1 MSRRS
6 LPVKVPGQNL
16 SVPRH
21 PLSHAGNL
29 QTQMGEQKDATFSHY
44 SDRHMPSSSHQLT
57 NTSREILTT
66 EPPRTA
72 IGHLDTSLRPH
83 QPITSLTQHAQIAPT
98 LHAQENV
105 SEAHCNE
112 NAVRH
117 TPQTPPGDLS
127 HNEAHAEPN
136 PLLTNH
142 TQHHSLARTQPLKTQ
157 ELAVDHNNV
166 YRESQPAHDFA
177 LHRRGIYAQNNQ
189 SDAIKK
195 SDAPCNVAYVF
206 LFILGFEH
214 SLYCI

>member
-21 PLSHAGNL
+21 PLSHAGIL

-72 IGHLDTSLRPH
+72 IGHLDTSHRPH
-83 QPITSLTQHAQIAPT
+83 QPITALTQHAQFAHT
-98 LHAQENV
+98 SHTQENV
-105 SEAHCNE
+105 SDAHCNE

-117 TPQTPPGDLS
+117 TPQTLPGDLS
-127 HNEAHAEPN
+127 HNEAYAEPN
-136 PLLTNH
+136 PLLSNH
-142 TQHHSLARTQPLKTQ
+142 TQHRSLART
-157 ELAVDHNNV
+157 
-166 YRESQPAHDFA
+166 
-177 LHRRGIYAQNNQ
+177 
-189 SDAIKK
+189 
-195 SDAPCNVAYVF
+195 
-206 LFILGFEH
+206 
-214 SLYCI
+214 